1 MATFTFNGISS
12 DTYGLKIIEM
22 PPPSRGGN
30 TVESITI
37 PGRPEQLT
45 RSIEEYENTELEF
58 EVMITDI
65 SKTRD
70 IFQWLKGNGKLVY
83 SDEPDKYYNVISN
96 DVISAVRIS
105 DELRRFVIRFICSPF
120 AYSIKNDTLS
130 HIFTDIKD
138 SQPEKTIKVTVGG
151 SDSCEP
157 LYFFRWAGRIEM
169 TVNGGAPLIIDSGT
183 EQSKANSGVIGEAV
197 SAEKDMETNSVIV
210 NGELGRTH
218 GEYTDTYTPSGNGTP
233 IYHYL
238 SPEAAMF
245 INTSLR
251 LAYKL
256 ENGVRK
262 VCCEMTSGKFPMLE
276 PGENTVKF
284 RLMPEYT
291 WEHTMPDGTVRQ
303 YKHTEQKLLVFDV
316 TPNTRWL

>member
-1 MATFTFNGISS
+1 MGYFIFNGKDSREFGILESVP
-12 DTYGLKIIEM
+12 I
-22 PPPSRGGN
+22 PPKAERILQ
-30 TVESITI
+30 TVEI
-37 PGRPEQLT
+37 PGRLYPLNKARDEFKNVQL
-45 RSIEEYENTELEF
+45 SFVLG
-58 EVMITDI
+58 ITDH
-65 SKTRD
+65 SKIND
-70 IFQWLKGNGKLVY
+70 INKWLNGSGMLIL
-83 SDEPDKYYNVISN
+83 SNDTSKYYNAFVHSAISPERLSVRFGKIPIIFTVEPFRYDVDNPVI
-96 DVISAVRIS
+96 
-105 DELRRFVIRFICSPF
+105 
-120 AYSIKNDTLS
+120 S

-138 SQPEKTIKVTVGG
+138 SQPEKTIKVTAGG
-151 SDSCEP
+151 SYSCEP

-169 TVNGGAPLIIDSGT
+169 TVNGGDLLIIDSGT
-183 EQSKANSGVIGEAV
+183 AN
-197 SAEKDMETNSVIV
+197 
-210 NGELGRTH
+210 

-233 IYHYL
+233 IYHYH
-238 SPEAAMF
+238 SPEATMF

-251 LAYKL
+251 LAYRL
-256 ENGVRK
+256 EGGVRK

>member
-1 MATFTFNGISS
+1 MGYFIFNGKDSREFGILESVPIPPKAERTLQTVEIPGRLYPLNKVKDEFKNVQLSFVLGITDHAKVNEINKWLNGSGKLILSS
-12 DTYGLKIIEM
+12 DT
-22 PPPSRGGN
+22 S
-30 TVESITI
+30 
-37 PGRPEQLT
+37 
-45 RSIEEYENTELEF
+45 
-58 EVMITDI
+58 
-65 SKTRD
+65 
-70 IFQWLKGNGKLVY
+70 
-83 SDEPDKYYNVISN
+83 KYYNAFVHSAISPERLSVRFGKIPIIFTVEPFRYDVDNPVI
-96 DVISAVRIS
+96 
-105 DELRRFVIRFICSPF
+105 
-120 AYSIKNDTLS
+120 S

-138 SQPEKTIKVTVGG
+138 SQPEKTIKVTAGG
-151 SDSCEP
+151 SYSCEP

-169 TVNGGAPLIIDSGT
+169 TVNGGDLLIIDSGT
-183 EQSKANSGVIGEAV
+183 AN
-197 SAEKDMETNSVIV
+197 
-210 NGELGRTH
+210 

-238 SPEAAMF
+238 SPEATMF

-251 LAYKL
+251 LAYRL

-284 RLMPEYT
+284 RLMP
-291 WEHTMPDGTVRQ
+291 DGTVRQ

>member
-1 MATFTFNGISS
+1 MGYFIFNGKDSREFGILESVPIPPKAERTLQTVEIPGRLYPLNKVKDEFKNVQLSFVLGITDHAKVNEINKWLNGSGKLILSS
-12 DTYGLKIIEM
+12 DT
-22 PPPSRGGN
+22 S
-30 TVESITI
+30 
-37 PGRPEQLT
+37 
-45 RSIEEYENTELEF
+45 
-58 EVMITDI
+58 
-65 SKTRD
+65 
-70 IFQWLKGNGKLVY
+70 
-83 SDEPDKYYNVISN
+83 KYYNAFVHSAISPERLSVRFGKIPIIFTVEPFRYDVDNPVI
-96 DVISAVRIS
+96 
-105 DELRRFVIRFICSPF
+105 
-120 AYSIKNDTLS
+120 S

-151 SDSCEP
+151 SYSCEP

-169 TVNGGAPLIIDSGT
+169 TVNGGDLLIIDSGT
-183 EQSKANSGVIGEAV
+183 AN
-197 SAEKDMETNSVIV
+197 
-210 NGELGRTH
+210 

-238 SPEAAMF
+238 SPEATMF

-251 LAYKL
+251 LAYRL
-256 ENGVRK
+256 EGGVRK

-276 PGENTVKF
+276 PGENAVKF

>member
-1 MATFTFNGISS
+1 MGYFIFNGKDSREFGILESVP
-12 DTYGLKIIEM
+12 I
-22 PPPSRGGN
+22 PPKAERILQ
-30 TVESITI
+30 TVEI
-37 PGRPEQLT
+37 PGRLYPLNKARDEFKNVQL
-45 RSIEEYENTELEF
+45 SFVLG
-58 EVMITDI
+58 ITDH
-65 SKTRD
+65 SKIND
-70 IFQWLKGNGKLVY
+70 INKWLNGSGMLIL
-83 SDEPDKYYNVISN
+83 SNDTSKYYNAFVHSAISPERLSVRFGKIPIIFTVEPFRYDVDNPVI
-96 DVISAVRIS
+96 
-105 DELRRFVIRFICSPF
+105 
-120 AYSIKNDTLS
+120 S

-138 SQPEKTIKVTVGG
+138 SQPEKTIKVTAGG
-151 SDSCEP
+151 SYSCEP

-169 TVNGGAPLIIDSGT
+169 AVNGGAPLIIDSGT
-183 EQSKANSGVIGEAV
+183 AN
-197 SAEKDMETNSVIV
+197 
-210 NGELGRTH
+210 

-238 SPEAAMF
+238 SPEVTMF

-251 LAYKL
+251 LAYRL

-284 RLMPEYT
+284 RLIPEYT

>member
-1 MATFTFNGISS
+1 MGYFIFNGKDSREFGILESVP
-12 DTYGLKIIEM
+12 I
-22 PPPSRGGN
+22 PPKAERILQ
-30 TVESITI
+30 TVEI
-37 PGRPEQLT
+37 PGRLYPLNKARDEFKNVQL
-45 RSIEEYENTELEF
+45 SFVLG
-58 EVMITDI
+58 ITDH
-65 SKTRD
+65 SKIND
-70 IFQWLKGNGKLVY
+70 INKWLNGSGMLIL
-83 SDEPDKYYNVISN
+83 SNDTSKYYNAFVHSAISPERLSVRFGKIPIIFTVEPFRYDVDNPVI
-96 DVISAVRIS
+96 
-105 DELRRFVIRFICSPF
+105 
-120 AYSIKNDTLS
+120 S

-151 SDSCEP
+151 SYSCEP

-169 TVNGGAPLIIDSGT
+169 AVNGGAPLIIDSGT
-183 EQSKANSGVIGEAV
+183 AN
-197 SAEKDMETNSVIV
+197 
-210 NGELGRTH
+210 

-238 SPEAAMF
+238 SPEATMF

-251 LAYKL
+251 LAYRL

-284 RLMPEYT
+284 RLIPEYT

>member
-1 MATFTFNGISS
+1 MGYFIFNGKDSREFGILESVPIPPKAERTLQTVEIPGRMFPLNKVKDEFKNVQLSFVLGITDHAKVNEINKWLNGSGKLILSS
-12 DTYGLKIIEM
+12 DT
-22 PPPSRGGN
+22 S
-30 TVESITI
+30 
-37 PGRPEQLT
+37 
-45 RSIEEYENTELEF
+45 
-58 EVMITDI
+58 
-65 SKTRD
+65 
-70 IFQWLKGNGKLVY
+70 
-83 SDEPDKYYNVISN
+83 KYYNAFVHSAISPERLSVRFGKIPIIFTVEPFRYDVDNPVI
-96 DVISAVRIS
+96 
-105 DELRRFVIRFICSPF
+105 
-120 AYSIKNDTLS
+120 S

-151 SDSCEP
+151 SYSCEP

-169 TVNGGAPLIIDSGT
+169 TVNGGEPLIIESGT
-183 EQSKANSGVIGEAV
+183 
-197 SAEKDMETNSVIV
+197 V
-210 NGELGRTH
+210 N

-238 SPEAAMF
+238 SPEATMF

-251 LAYKL
+251 LAYRL

-262 VCCEMTSGKFPMLE
+262 VCCEMTSGKYPMLE

-291 WEHTMPDGTVRQ
+291 WEHAMPDGTVRQ
-303 YKHTEQKLLVFDV
+303 YKHADQKLLVFDI

>member
-1 MATFTFNGISS
+1 MGYFIFNGKDSREFGILESVP
-12 DTYGLKIIEM
+12 I
-22 PPPSRGGN
+22 PPKAERILQ
-30 TVESITI
+30 TVEI
-37 PGRPEQLT
+37 PGRLYPLNKVKDEFKNVQL
-45 RSIEEYENTELEF
+45 SFVLG
-58 EVMITDI
+58 ITDH
-65 SKTRD
+65 SKIND
-70 IFQWLKGNGKLVY
+70 INKWLNGSGMLIL
-83 SDEPDKYYNVISN
+83 SNDTSKYYNAFVHSAISPERLSVRFGKIPIIFTVEPFRYDVDNPVI
-96 DVISAVRIS
+96 
-105 DELRRFVIRFICSPF
+105 
-120 AYSIKNDTLS
+120 S

-138 SQPEKTIKVTVGG
+138 SQPEKTIKVTAGG
-151 SDSCEP
+151 SYSCEP

-169 TVNGGAPLIIDSGT
+169 AVNGGAPLIIDSGT
-183 EQSKANSGVIGEAV
+183 AN
-197 SAEKDMETNSVIV
+197 
-210 NGELGRTH
+210 

-238 SPEAAMF
+238 SPEATMF

-251 LAYKL
+251 LAYRL

-284 RLMPEYT
+284 RLIPEYT

>member
-1 MATFTFNGISS
+1 MGYFIFNGTDSREFGILESVPIPPKAERTLQTVEIPGRLYPLNKVRDEFKNVQLSFVLGITDHAKVNEINKWLNGSGKLILSS
-12 DTYGLKIIEM
+12 DT
-22 PPPSRGGN
+22 S
-30 TVESITI
+30 
-37 PGRPEQLT
+37 
-45 RSIEEYENTELEF
+45 
-58 EVMITDI
+58 
-65 SKTRD
+65 
-70 IFQWLKGNGKLVY
+70 
-83 SDEPDKYYNVISN
+83 KYYNAFVHSAISPERLSVRFGKIPIIFTVEPFRYDVDNPVI
-96 DVISAVRIS
+96 
-105 DELRRFVIRFICSPF
+105 
-120 AYSIKNDTLS
+120 S

-151 SDSCEP
+151 SYSCEP

-169 TVNGGAPLIIDSGT
+169 TVNGGDLLIIDSGT
-183 EQSKANSGVIGEAV
+183 AN
-197 SAEKDMETNSVIV
+197 
-210 NGELGRTH
+210 

-238 SPEAAMF
+238 SPEATMF

-251 LAYKL
+251 LAYRL
-256 ENGVRK
+256 EGGVRK

>member
-1 MATFTFNGISS
+1 MGYFILNGKDSREFGILESVPIPPKAERTLQTVEIPGRMYPLNKVRDEFKNVQLSFVLGITDHAKVNEINKWLNGSGKLILSS
-12 DTYGLKIIEM
+12 DT
-22 PPPSRGGN
+22 S
-30 TVESITI
+30 
-37 PGRPEQLT
+37 
-45 RSIEEYENTELEF
+45 
-58 EVMITDI
+58 
-65 SKTRD
+65 
-70 IFQWLKGNGKLVY
+70 
-83 SDEPDKYYNVISN
+83 KYYNAFVHSAISPERLSVRFGKIPIIFTVEPFRYDVDNPVI
-96 DVISAVRIS
+96 
-105 DELRRFVIRFICSPF
+105 
-120 AYSIKNDTLS
+120 S

-138 SQPEKTIKVTVGG
+138 SQPEKTIKVTAGG
-151 SDSCEP
+151 SYSCEP

-169 TVNGGAPLIIDSGT
+169 TVNGGDLLIIDSGT
-183 EQSKANSGVIGEAV
+183 AN
-197 SAEKDMETNSVIV
+197 
-210 NGELGRTH
+210 

-238 SPEAAMF
+238 SPEATMF

-251 LAYKL
+251 LAYRL
-256 ENGVRK
+256 EGGVRK

>member
-1 MATFTFNGISS
+1 MGYFIFNGKDSREFGILESVPIPPKAERTLQTVEIPGRLYPLNKVRDEFKNVQLSFVLGITDHAKVNEINKWLNGSGKLILSS
-12 DTYGLKIIEM
+12 DT
-22 PPPSRGGN
+22 S
-30 TVESITI
+30 
-37 PGRPEQLT
+37 
-45 RSIEEYENTELEF
+45 
-58 EVMITDI
+58 
-65 SKTRD
+65 
-70 IFQWLKGNGKLVY
+70 
-83 SDEPDKYYNVISN
+83 KYYNAFVHSAISPERLSVRFGKIPIIFTVEPFRYDVDNPVI
-96 DVISAVRIS
+96 
-105 DELRRFVIRFICSPF
+105 
-120 AYSIKNDTLS
+120 S

-151 SDSCEP
+151 SYSCEP

-169 TVNGGAPLIIDSGT
+169 TVNGGDLLIIDSGT
-183 EQSKANSGVIGEAV
+183 AN
-197 SAEKDMETNSVIV
+197 
-210 NGELGRTH
+210 

-238 SPEAAMF
+238 SPEATMF

-251 LAYKL
+251 LAYRL
-256 ENGVRK
+256 EGGVRK

-284 RLMPEYT
+284 RLIPEYT

>member
-1 MATFTFNGISS
+1 MGYFIFNGKDSREFGILESVP
-12 DTYGLKIIEM
+12 I
-22 PPPSRGGN
+22 PPKAERTLQ
-30 TVESITI
+30 TVEI
-37 PGRPEQLT
+37 PGRLYPLNKVKDEFKNVQL
-45 RSIEEYENTELEF
+45 SFVLG
-58 EVMITDI
+58 ITDHAKVNEI
-65 SKTRD
+65 NK
-70 IFQWLKGNGKLVY
+70 WLNGSGMLIL
-83 SDEPDKYYNVISN
+83 SNDTSKYYNAFVHSAISPERLSVRFGKIPIIFTVEPFRYDVDNPVI
-96 DVISAVRIS
+96 
-105 DELRRFVIRFICSPF
+105 
-120 AYSIKNDTLS
+120 S

-138 SQPEKTIKVTVGG
+138 SQPEKTIKVTAGG
-151 SDSCEP
+151 SYSCEP

-169 TVNGGAPLIIDSGT
+169 AVNGGAPLIIDSGT
-183 EQSKANSGVIGEAV
+183 AN
-197 SAEKDMETNSVIV
+197 
-210 NGELGRTH
+210 

-238 SPEAAMF
+238 SPEATMF

-251 LAYKL
+251 LAYRL

-284 RLMPEYT
+284 RLIPEYT

>member
-1 MATFTFNGISS
+1 MGYFIFNGTDSREFGILESVPIPPKAERTLQTVEIPGRLYPLNKVKDEFKNVQLSFVLGITDHAKVNEINKWLNGSGKLILSS
-12 DTYGLKIIEM
+12 DT
-22 PPPSRGGN
+22 S
-30 TVESITI
+30 
-37 PGRPEQLT
+37 
-45 RSIEEYENTELEF
+45 
-58 EVMITDI
+58 
-65 SKTRD
+65 
-70 IFQWLKGNGKLVY
+70 
-83 SDEPDKYYNVISN
+83 KYYNAFVHSAISPERLSVRFGKIPIIFTVEPFRYDVDNPVI
-96 DVISAVRIS
+96 
-105 DELRRFVIRFICSPF
+105 
-120 AYSIKNDTLS
+120 S

-138 SQPEKTIKVTVGG
+138 SQPEKTIKVTAGG
-151 SDSCEP
+151 SYSCEP

-169 TVNGGAPLIIDSGT
+169 TVNGGDPLIIESGT
-183 EQSKANSGVIGEAV
+183 AN
-197 SAEKDMETNSVIV
+197 
-210 NGELGRTH
+210 

-238 SPEAAMF
+238 SPEATMF

-251 LAYKL
+251 LAYRL

-284 RLMPEYT
+284 RLIPEYT

-316 TPNTRWL
+316 TSNTRWL

>member
-1 MATFTFNGISS
+1 MGYFIFNGKDSREFGILESVPIPPKAERTLQTVEIPGRLYPLNKVKDEFKNVQLSFVLGITDHAKVNKINKWLNGSGKLILSS
-12 DTYGLKIIEM
+12 DT
-22 PPPSRGGN
+22 S
-30 TVESITI
+30 
-37 PGRPEQLT
+37 
-45 RSIEEYENTELEF
+45 
-58 EVMITDI
+58 
-65 SKTRD
+65 
-70 IFQWLKGNGKLVY
+70 
-83 SDEPDKYYNVISN
+83 KYYNAFVHSAISPERLSVRFGKIPIIFTVEPFRYDVDNPVI
-96 DVISAVRIS
+96 
-105 DELRRFVIRFICSPF
+105 
-120 AYSIKNDTLS
+120 S

-138 SQPEKTIKVTVGG
+138 SQPEKTIKVTAGG
-151 SDSCEP
+151 SYSCEP

-169 TVNGGAPLIIDSGT
+169 TVNGGDLLIIDSGT
-183 EQSKANSGVIGEAV
+183 AN
-197 SAEKDMETNSVIV
+197 
-210 NGELGRTH
+210 

-238 SPEAAMF
+238 SPEATMF

-251 LAYKL
+251 LAYRL
-256 ENGVRK
+256 EGGVRK

>member
-1 MATFTFNGISS
+1 MGYFIFNGKDSREFGILESVP
-12 DTYGLKIIEM
+12 I
-22 PPPSRGGN
+22 PPKAERILQ
-30 TVESITI
+30 TVEI
-37 PGRPEQLT
+37 PGRLYPLNKARDEFKNVQL
-45 RSIEEYENTELEF
+45 SFVLG
-58 EVMITDI
+58 ITDH
-65 SKTRD
+65 SKIND
-70 IFQWLKGNGKLVY
+70 INKWLNGSGMLIL
-83 SDEPDKYYNVISN
+83 SNDTSKYYNAFVHSAISPERLSVRFGKIPIIFTVEPFRYDVDNPVI
-96 DVISAVRIS
+96 
-105 DELRRFVIRFICSPF
+105 
-120 AYSIKNDTLS
+120 S

-138 SQPEKTIKVTVGG
+138 SQPEKTIKVTAGG
-151 SDSCEP
+151 SYSCEP

-169 TVNGGAPLIIDSGT
+169 TVNGGDPLIIDSGT
-183 EQSKANSGVIGEAV
+183 AN
-197 SAEKDMETNSVIV
+197 
-210 NGELGRTH
+210 

-238 SPEAAMF
+238 SPEATMF

-251 LAYKL
+251 LAYRL
-256 ENGVRK
+256 EGGVRK

-303 YKHTEQKLLVFDV
+303 YKHADQKLLVFDV

>member
-1 MATFTFNGISS
+1 MGYFIFNGKDSREFGILESVPIPPKAERTLQTVEIPGRLYPLNKVRDEFKNVQLSFVLGITDHAKVNEINKWLNGSGKLILSS
-12 DTYGLKIIEM
+12 DT
-22 PPPSRGGN
+22 S
-30 TVESITI
+30 
-37 PGRPEQLT
+37 
-45 RSIEEYENTELEF
+45 
-58 EVMITDI
+58 
-65 SKTRD
+65 
-70 IFQWLKGNGKLVY
+70 
-83 SDEPDKYYNVISN
+83 KYYNAFVHSAISPERLSVRFGKIPIIFTVEPFRYDVDNPVI
-96 DVISAVRIS
+96 
-105 DELRRFVIRFICSPF
+105 
-120 AYSIKNDTLS
+120 S

-138 SQPEKTIKVTVGG
+138 SQPEKTIKVTAGG
-151 SDSCEP
+151 SYSCEP

-169 TVNGGAPLIIDSGT
+169 AVNGGDLLIIDSGT
-183 EQSKANSGVIGEAV
+183 AN
-197 SAEKDMETNSVIV
+197 
-210 NGELGRTH
+210 

-233 IYHYL
+233 IYHYH
-238 SPEAAMF
+238 SPEATMF

-251 LAYKL
+251 LAYRL
-256 ENGVRK
+256 EGGVRK

>member
-1 MATFTFNGISS
+1 MGYFIFNGTDSREFGILESVPIPPKAERTLQTVEIPGRLYPLNKVRDEFKNVQLSFVLGITDHAKVNEINKWLNGSGKLILSS
-12 DTYGLKIIEM
+12 DT
-22 PPPSRGGN
+22 S
-30 TVESITI
+30 
-37 PGRPEQLT
+37 
-45 RSIEEYENTELEF
+45 
-58 EVMITDI
+58 
-65 SKTRD
+65 
-70 IFQWLKGNGKLVY
+70 
-83 SDEPDKYYNVISN
+83 KYYNAFVHSAISPERLSVRFGKIPIIFTVEPFRYDVDNPVI
-96 DVISAVRIS
+96 
-105 DELRRFVIRFICSPF
+105 
-120 AYSIKNDTLS
+120 S

-151 SDSCEP
+151 SYSCEP

-169 TVNGGAPLIIDSGT
+169 TVNGGDLLIIDSGT
-183 EQSKANSGVIGEAV
+183 AN
-197 SAEKDMETNSVIV
+197 
-210 NGELGRTH
+210 

-238 SPEAAMF
+238 SPEATMF

-251 LAYKL
+251 LAYRL
-256 ENGVRK
+256 EGGVRK

-303 YKHTEQKLLVFDV
+303 YKHADQKLLVFDV

>member
-1 MATFTFNGISS
+1 MGYFIFNGKDSREFGILESVPIPPKAERTLQTVEIPGRLYPLNKVKDEFKNVQLSFVLGITDHAKVNEINKWLNGSGKLILSS
-12 DTYGLKIIEM
+12 DT
-22 PPPSRGGN
+22 S
-30 TVESITI
+30 
-37 PGRPEQLT
+37 
-45 RSIEEYENTELEF
+45 
-58 EVMITDI
+58 
-65 SKTRD
+65 
-70 IFQWLKGNGKLVY
+70 
-83 SDEPDKYYNVISN
+83 KYYNAFVHSAISPERLSVRFGKIPIIFTVEPFRYDVDNPVI
-96 DVISAVRIS
+96 
-105 DELRRFVIRFICSPF
+105 
-120 AYSIKNDTLS
+120 S

-138 SQPEKTIKVTVGG
+138 SQPEKTIKVTAGG
-151 SDSCEP
+151 SYSCEP

-169 TVNGGAPLIIDSGT
+169 TVNGGDLLIIDSGT
-183 EQSKANSGVIGEAV
+183 AN
-197 SAEKDMETNSVIV
+197 
-210 NGELGRTH
+210 

>member
-1 MATFTFNGISS
+1 MGYFIFNGKDSREFGILESVPIPPKAERTLQTVEIPGRLYPLNKVKDEFKNVQLSFVLGITDHAKVNEINKWLNGSGKLILSS
-12 DTYGLKIIEM
+12 DT
-22 PPPSRGGN
+22 S
-30 TVESITI
+30 
-37 PGRPEQLT
+37 
-45 RSIEEYENTELEF
+45 
-58 EVMITDI
+58 
-65 SKTRD
+65 
-70 IFQWLKGNGKLVY
+70 
-83 SDEPDKYYNVISN
+83 KYYNAFVHSAISPERLSVRFGKIPIIFTVEPFRYDVDNPVI
-96 DVISAVRIS
+96 
-105 DELRRFVIRFICSPF
+105 
-120 AYSIKNDTLS
+120 S

-151 SDSCEP
+151 SYSCEP

-169 TVNGGAPLIIDSGT
+169 TVNGGDLLIIDSGT
-183 EQSKANSGVIGEAV
+183 AN
-197 SAEKDMETNSVIV
+197 
-210 NGELGRTH
+210 

-238 SPEAAMF
+238 SPEATMF

-251 LAYKL
+251 LAYRL

-276 PGENTVKF
+276 PGENAVKF

>member
-1 MATFTFNGISS
+1 MGYFIFNGTDSREFGILESVPIPPKAERTLQTVEIPGRLYPLNKVKDEFKNVQLSFVLGITDHAKVNEINKWLNGSGKLILSS
-12 DTYGLKIIEM
+12 DT
-22 PPPSRGGN
+22 S
-30 TVESITI
+30 
-37 PGRPEQLT
+37 
-45 RSIEEYENTELEF
+45 
-58 EVMITDI
+58 
-65 SKTRD
+65 
-70 IFQWLKGNGKLVY
+70 
-83 SDEPDKYYNVISN
+83 KYYNAFVHSAISPERLSVRFGKIPIIFTVEPFRYDVDNPVI
-96 DVISAVRIS
+96 
-105 DELRRFVIRFICSPF
+105 
-120 AYSIKNDTLS
+120 S

-138 SQPEKTIKVTVGG
+138 SQPEKTIKVTAGG
-151 SDSCEP
+151 SYSCEP

-169 TVNGGAPLIIDSGT
+169 TVNGGDLLIIDSGT
-183 EQSKANSGVIGEAV
+183 AN
-197 SAEKDMETNSVIV
+197 
-210 NGELGRTH
+210 

-238 SPEAAMF
+238 SPEATMF

-251 LAYKL
+251 LAYRL
-256 ENGVRK
+256 EGGVRK

-284 RLMPEYT
+284 RLIPEYT

>member
-1 MATFTFNGISS
+1 MGYFIFNGTDSREFGILESVPIPPKAERTLQTVEIPGRLYPLNKVKDEFKNVQLSFVLGITDHAKVNKINKWLNGSGKLILSS
-12 DTYGLKIIEM
+12 DT
-22 PPPSRGGN
+22 S
-30 TVESITI
+30 
-37 PGRPEQLT
+37 
-45 RSIEEYENTELEF
+45 
-58 EVMITDI
+58 
-65 SKTRD
+65 
-70 IFQWLKGNGKLVY
+70 
-83 SDEPDKYYNVISN
+83 KYYNAFVHSAISPERLSVRFGKIPIIFTVEPFRYDVDNPVI
-96 DVISAVRIS
+96 
-105 DELRRFVIRFICSPF
+105 
-120 AYSIKNDTLS
+120 S

-138 SQPEKTIKVTVGG
+138 SQPEKTIKVTAGG
-151 SDSCEP
+151 SYSCEP

-169 TVNGGAPLIIDSGT
+169 AVNGGAPLIIDSGT
-183 EQSKANSGVIGEAV
+183 AN
-197 SAEKDMETNSVIV
+197 
-210 NGELGRTH
+210 

-238 SPEAAMF
+238 SPEATMF

-251 LAYKL
+251 LAYRL

-284 RLMPEYT
+284 RLIPEYT

>member
-1 MATFTFNGISS
+1 MGYFIFNGKDSREFGILESVP
-12 DTYGLKIIEM
+12 I
-22 PPPSRGGN
+22 PPKAERILQ
-30 TVESITI
+30 TVEI
-37 PGRPEQLT
+37 PGRLYPLNKARDEFKNVQL
-45 RSIEEYENTELEF
+45 SFVLG
-58 EVMITDI
+58 ITDH
-65 SKTRD
+65 SKIND
-70 IFQWLKGNGKLVY
+70 INKWLNGSGMLIL
-83 SDEPDKYYNVISN
+83 SNDTSKYYNAFVHSAISPERLSVRFGKIPIIFTVEPFRYDVDNPVI
-96 DVISAVRIS
+96 
-105 DELRRFVIRFICSPF
+105 
-120 AYSIKNDTLS
+120 S

-138 SQPEKTIKVTVGG
+138 SQPEKTIKVTAGG
-151 SDSCEP
+151 SYSCEP

-169 TVNGGAPLIIDSGT
+169 AVNGGAPLIIDSGT
-183 EQSKANSGVIGEAV
+183 AN
-197 SAEKDMETNSVIV
+197 
-210 NGELGRTH
+210 

-238 SPEAAMF
+238 SPEATMF

-251 LAYKL
+251 LAYRL

-262 VCCEMTSGKFPMLE
+262 VCCEMTSGNFPMLE

-284 RLMPEYT
+284 RLIPEYT

>member
-1 MATFTFNGISS
+1 MGYFIFNGKDSREFGILESVP
-12 DTYGLKIIEM
+12 I
-22 PPPSRGGN
+22 PPKAERILQ
-30 TVESITI
+30 TVEI
-37 PGRPEQLT
+37 PGRLYPLNKVKDEFKNVQL
-45 RSIEEYENTELEF
+45 SFVLG
-58 EVMITDI
+58 ITDH
-65 SKTRD
+65 SKIND
-70 IFQWLKGNGKLVY
+70 INKWLNGSGMLIL
-83 SDEPDKYYNVISN
+83 SNDTSKYYNAFVHSAISPERLSVRFGKIPIIFTVEPFRYDVDNPVI
-96 DVISAVRIS
+96 
-105 DELRRFVIRFICSPF
+105 
-120 AYSIKNDTLS
+120 S

-138 SQPEKTIKVTVGG
+138 SQPEKTIKVTAGG
-151 SDSCEP
+151 SYSCEP

-169 TVNGGAPLIIDSGT
+169 TVNGGDPLIIESGT
-183 EQSKANSGVIGEAV
+183 AN
-197 SAEKDMETNSVIV
+197 
-210 NGELGRTH
+210 

-238 SPEAAMF
+238 SPEATMF

-251 LAYKL
+251 LAYRL

-284 RLMPEYT
+284 RLIPEYT

>member
-1 MATFTFNGISS
+1 MGYFIFNGKDSREFGILESVPIPPKAERTLQTVEIPGRLYPLNKVKDEFKNVQLSFVLGITDHAKVNEINKWLNGSGKLILSS
-12 DTYGLKIIEM
+12 DT
-22 PPPSRGGN
+22 S
-30 TVESITI
+30 
-37 PGRPEQLT
+37 
-45 RSIEEYENTELEF
+45 
-58 EVMITDI
+58 
-65 SKTRD
+65 
-70 IFQWLKGNGKLVY
+70 
-83 SDEPDKYYNVISN
+83 KYYNAFVHSAISPERLSVRFGKIPIIFTVEPFRYDVDNPVI
-96 DVISAVRIS
+96 
-105 DELRRFVIRFICSPF
+105 
-120 AYSIKNDTLS
+120 S

-138 SQPEKTIKVTVGG
+138 SQPEKTIKVTAGG
-151 SDSCEP
+151 SYSCEP

-169 TVNGGAPLIIDSGT
+169 AVNGGAPLIIDSGT
-183 EQSKANSGVIGEAV
+183 AN
-197 SAEKDMETNSVIV
+197 
-210 NGELGRTH
+210 

-238 SPEAAMF
+238 SPEATMF

-251 LAYKL
+251 LAYRL

-284 RLMPEYT
+284 RLIPEYT

>member
-1 MATFTFNGISS
+1 MGYFIFNGKDSREFGILESVPIPPKAERTLQTVEIPGRLYPLNKVRDEFKNVQLSFVLGITDHAKVNEINKWLNGSGKLILSS
-12 DTYGLKIIEM
+12 DT
-22 PPPSRGGN
+22 S
-30 TVESITI
+30 
-37 PGRPEQLT
+37 
-45 RSIEEYENTELEF
+45 
-58 EVMITDI
+58 
-65 SKTRD
+65 
-70 IFQWLKGNGKLVY
+70 
-83 SDEPDKYYNVISN
+83 KYYNAFVHSAISPERLSVRFGKIPIIFTVEPFRYDVDNPVI
-96 DVISAVRIS
+96 
-105 DELRRFVIRFICSPF
+105 
-120 AYSIKNDTLS
+120 S
-130 HIFTDIKD
+130 HIFSDIKD
-138 SQPEKTIKVTVGG
+138 SQPEKTIKVTAGG
-151 SDSCEP
+151 SYSCEP

-169 TVNGGAPLIIDSGT
+169 AVNGGDLLIIDSGT
-183 EQSKANSGVIGEAV
+183 AN
-197 SAEKDMETNSVIV
+197 
-210 NGELGRTH
+210 

-238 SPEAAMF
+238 SPEATMF

-251 LAYKL
+251 LAYRL

-284 RLMPEYT
+284 RLIPEYT

>member
-1 MATFTFNGISS
+1 MGYFIFNGKDSREFGILESVPIPPKAERTLQTVEIPGRLYPLNKVRDEFKNVQLSFVLSITDHAKVNEINKWLNGSGKLILSS
-12 DTYGLKIIEM
+12 DT
-22 PPPSRGGN
+22 S
-30 TVESITI
+30 
-37 PGRPEQLT
+37 
-45 RSIEEYENTELEF
+45 
-58 EVMITDI
+58 
-65 SKTRD
+65 
-70 IFQWLKGNGKLVY
+70 
-83 SDEPDKYYNVISN
+83 KYYNAFVHSAISPERLSVRFGKIPIIFTVEPFRYDVDNPVI
-96 DVISAVRIS
+96 
-105 DELRRFVIRFICSPF
+105 
-120 AYSIKNDTLS
+120 S

-151 SDSCEP
+151 SYSCEP

-169 TVNGGAPLIIDSGT
+169 TVNGGDLLIIDSGT
-183 EQSKANSGVIGEAV
+183 AN
-197 SAEKDMETNSVIV
+197 
-210 NGELGRTH
+210 

-238 SPEAAMF
+238 SPEATMF

-251 LAYKL
+251 LAYRL
-256 ENGVRK
+256 EGGVRK

-303 YKHTEQKLLVFDV
+303 YKHADQKLLVFDV

>member
-1 MATFTFNGISS
+1 MGYFIFNGKDSREFGILESVP
-12 DTYGLKIIEM
+12 I
-22 PPPSRGGN
+22 PPKAERILQ
-30 TVESITI
+30 TVEI
-37 PGRPEQLT
+37 PGRLYPLNKVKDEFKNVQL
-45 RSIEEYENTELEF
+45 SFVLG
-58 EVMITDI
+58 ITDH
-65 SKTRD
+65 SKIND
-70 IFQWLKGNGKLVY
+70 INKWLNGSGMLIL
-83 SDEPDKYYNVISN
+83 SNDTSKYYNAFVHSAISPERLSVRFGKIPIIFTVEPFRYDVDNPVI
-96 DVISAVRIS
+96 
-105 DELRRFVIRFICSPF
+105 
-120 AYSIKNDTLS
+120 S

-138 SQPEKTIKVTVGG
+138 SQPEKTIKVTAGG
-151 SDSCEP
+151 SYSCEP

-169 TVNGGAPLIIDSGT
+169 TVNGGDLLIIDSGT
-183 EQSKANSGVIGEAV
+183 AN
-197 SAEKDMETNSVIV
+197 
-210 NGELGRTH
+210 

-238 SPEAAMF
+238 SPEATMF

-251 LAYKL
+251 LAYRL

-284 RLMPEYT
+284 RLIPEYT

>member
-1 MATFTFNGISS
+1 MGYFIFNGKDSREFGILESVP
-12 DTYGLKIIEM
+12 I
-22 PPPSRGGN
+22 PPKAERTLQ
-30 TVESITI
+30 TVEI
-37 PGRPEQLT
+37 PGRLYPLNKVKDEFKNVQL
-45 RSIEEYENTELEF
+45 SFVLG
-58 EVMITDI
+58 ITDH
-65 SKTRD
+65 SKIND
-70 IFQWLKGNGKLVY
+70 INKWLNGSGMLIL
-83 SDEPDKYYNVISN
+83 SNDTSKYYNAFVHSAISPERLSVRFGKIPIIFTVEPFRYDVDNPVI
-96 DVISAVRIS
+96 
-105 DELRRFVIRFICSPF
+105 
-120 AYSIKNDTLS
+120 S

-138 SQPEKTIKVTVGG
+138 SQPEKTIKVTAGG
-151 SDSCEP
+151 SYSCEP

-169 TVNGGAPLIIDSGT
+169 AVNGGDLLIIDSGT
-183 EQSKANSGVIGEAV
+183 AN
-197 SAEKDMETNSVIV
+197 
-210 NGELGRTH
+210 

-238 SPEAAMF
+238 SPEATMF

-251 LAYKL
+251 LAYRL

-284 RLMPEYT
+284 RLIPEYT

>member
-1 MATFTFNGISS
+1 MGYFIFNGKDSREFGILESVPIPPKAERILQTVEIPGRLYPLNKVRDEFKNVQLSFVLGITDHAKVNEINKWLNGSGKLILSS
-12 DTYGLKIIEM
+12 DT
-22 PPPSRGGN
+22 S
-30 TVESITI
+30 
-37 PGRPEQLT
+37 
-45 RSIEEYENTELEF
+45 
-58 EVMITDI
+58 
-65 SKTRD
+65 
-70 IFQWLKGNGKLVY
+70 
-83 SDEPDKYYNVISN
+83 KYYNAFVHSAISPERLSVRFGKIPIIFTVEPFRYDVDNPVI
-96 DVISAVRIS
+96 
-105 DELRRFVIRFICSPF
+105 
-120 AYSIKNDTLS
+120 S

-138 SQPEKTIKVTVGG
+138 SQPEKTIKVTAGG
-151 SDSCEP
+151 SYSCEP

-169 TVNGGAPLIIDSGT
+169 AVNGGDLLIIDSGT
-183 EQSKANSGVIGEAV
+183 AN
-197 SAEKDMETNSVIV
+197 
-210 NGELGRTH
+210 

-238 SPEAAMF
+238 SPEATMF

-251 LAYKL
+251 LAYRL

-284 RLMPEYT
+284 RLIPEYT

>member
-1 MATFTFNGISS
+1 MGYFIFNGKDSREFGILESVPIPPKAERILQTVEIPGRLYPLNKVKDEFKNVQLSFVLGITDHAKVNKINKWLNGSGKLILSS
-12 DTYGLKIIEM
+12 DT
-22 PPPSRGGN
+22 S
-30 TVESITI
+30 
-37 PGRPEQLT
+37 
-45 RSIEEYENTELEF
+45 
-58 EVMITDI
+58 
-65 SKTRD
+65 
-70 IFQWLKGNGKLVY
+70 
-83 SDEPDKYYNVISN
+83 KYYNAFVHSAISPERLSVRFGKIPIIFTVEPFRYDVDNPVI
-96 DVISAVRIS
+96 
-105 DELRRFVIRFICSPF
+105 
-120 AYSIKNDTLS
+120 S

-138 SQPEKTIKVTVGG
+138 SQPEKTIKVTAGG
-151 SDSCEP
+151 SYSCEP

-169 TVNGGAPLIIDSGT
+169 TVNGGDLLIIDSGT
-183 EQSKANSGVIGEAV
+183 AN
-197 SAEKDMETNSVIV
+197 
-210 NGELGRTH
+210 

-238 SPEAAMF
+238 SPEATMF

-251 LAYKL
+251 LAYRL
-256 ENGVRK
+256 EGGVRK

>member
-1 MATFTFNGISS
+1 MGYFIFNGKDSREFGILESVPIPPKAERTLQTVEIPGRLYPLNKVRDEFKNVQLSFVLGITDHAKVNEINKWLNGSGKLILSS
-12 DTYGLKIIEM
+12 DT
-22 PPPSRGGN
+22 S
-30 TVESITI
+30 
-37 PGRPEQLT
+37 
-45 RSIEEYENTELEF
+45 
-58 EVMITDI
+58 
-65 SKTRD
+65 
-70 IFQWLKGNGKLVY
+70 
-83 SDEPDKYYNVISN
+83 KYYNAFVHSAISPERLSVRFGKIPIIFTVEPFRYDVDNPVI
-96 DVISAVRIS
+96 
-105 DELRRFVIRFICSPF
+105 
-120 AYSIKNDTLS
+120 S

-138 SQPEKTIKVTVGG
+138 SQPEKTIKVTAGG
-151 SDSCEP
+151 SYSCEP
-157 LYFFRWAGRIEM
+157 LYFFRWAGRMEM
-169 TVNGGAPLIIDSGT
+169 AVNGGDLLIIDSGT
-183 EQSKANSGVIGEAV
+183 AN
-197 SAEKDMETNSVIV
+197 
-210 NGELGRTH
+210 

-238 SPEAAMF
+238 SPEATMF

-251 LAYKL
+251 LAYRL

-284 RLMPEYT
+284 RLIPEYT

>member
-1 MATFTFNGISS
+1 MGYFIFNGKDSREFGILESVPIPPKAERTLQTVEIPGRLYPLNKVRDEFKNVQLSFVLGITDHAKVNEINKWLNGSGKLILSS
-12 DTYGLKIIEM
+12 DT
-22 PPPSRGGN
+22 S
-30 TVESITI
+30 
-37 PGRPEQLT
+37 
-45 RSIEEYENTELEF
+45 
-58 EVMITDI
+58 
-65 SKTRD
+65 
-70 IFQWLKGNGKLVY
+70 
-83 SDEPDKYYNVISN
+83 KYYNAFVHSAISPERLSVRFGKIPIIFTVEPFRYDVDNPVI
-96 DVISAVRIS
+96 
-105 DELRRFVIRFICSPF
+105 
-120 AYSIKNDTLS
+120 S

-138 SQPEKTIKVTVGG
+138 SQPEKTIKVTAGG
-151 SDSCEP
+151 SYSCEP

-169 TVNGGAPLIIDSGT
+169 AVNGGAPLIIDSGT
-183 EQSKANSGVIGEAV
+183 AN
-197 SAEKDMETNSVIV
+197 
-210 NGELGRTH
+210 

-233 IYHYL
+233 IYHYH
-238 SPEAAMF
+238 SPEATMF

-251 LAYKL
+251 LAYRL
-256 ENGVRK
+256 EGGVRK

>member
-1 MATFTFNGISS
+1 MGYFIFNGKDSREFGILESVPIPPKAERILQTVEIPGRLYPLNKVKDEFKNVQLSFVLGITDHAKVNEINKWLNGSGKLILSS
-12 DTYGLKIIEM
+12 DT
-22 PPPSRGGN
+22 S
-30 TVESITI
+30 
-37 PGRPEQLT
+37 
-45 RSIEEYENTELEF
+45 
-58 EVMITDI
+58 
-65 SKTRD
+65 
-70 IFQWLKGNGKLVY
+70 
-83 SDEPDKYYNVISN
+83 KYYNAFVHSAISPERLSVRFGKIPIIFTVEPFRYDVDNPVI
-96 DVISAVRIS
+96 
-105 DELRRFVIRFICSPF
+105 
-120 AYSIKNDTLS
+120 S

-138 SQPEKTIKVTVGG
+138 SQPEKTIKVTAGG
-151 SDSCEP
+151 SYSCEP

-169 TVNGGAPLIIDSGT
+169 AVNGGAPLIIDSGT
-183 EQSKANSGVIGEAV
+183 AN
-197 SAEKDMETNSVIV
+197 
-210 NGELGRTH
+210 

-238 SPEAAMF
+238 SPEATMF

-251 LAYKL
+251 LAYRL
-256 ENGVRK
+256 EGGVRK

>member
-1 MATFTFNGISS
+1 MGYFIFNGTDSREFGILESVPIPPKAERTLQTVEIPGRLYPLNKVKDEFKNVQLSFVLGITDHAKVNKINKWLNGSGKLILSS
-12 DTYGLKIIEM
+12 DT
-22 PPPSRGGN
+22 S
-30 TVESITI
+30 
-37 PGRPEQLT
+37 
-45 RSIEEYENTELEF
+45 
-58 EVMITDI
+58 
-65 SKTRD
+65 
-70 IFQWLKGNGKLVY
+70 
-83 SDEPDKYYNVISN
+83 KYYNAFVHSAISPERLSVRFGKIPIIFTVEPFRYDVDNPVI
-96 DVISAVRIS
+96 
-105 DELRRFVIRFICSPF
+105 
-120 AYSIKNDTLS
+120 S

-138 SQPEKTIKVTVGG
+138 SQPEKTIKVTAGG
-151 SDSCEP
+151 SYSCEP

-169 TVNGGAPLIIDSGT
+169 AVNGGAPLIIDSGT
-183 EQSKANSGVIGEAV
+183 AN
-197 SAEKDMETNSVIV
+197 
-210 NGELGRTH
+210 

-233 IYHYL
+233 IYHYH
-238 SPEAAMF
+238 SPEATMF

-251 LAYKL
+251 LAYRL
-256 ENGVRK
+256 EGGVRK

>member
-1 MATFTFNGISS
+1 MGYFIFNGKDSREFGILESVP
-12 DTYGLKIIEM
+12 I
-22 PPPSRGGN
+22 PPKAERILQ
-30 TVESITI
+30 TVEI
-37 PGRPEQLT
+37 PGRLYPLNKARDEFKNVQL
-45 RSIEEYENTELEF
+45 SFVLG
-58 EVMITDI
+58 ITDH
-65 SKTRD
+65 SKIND
-70 IFQWLKGNGKLVY
+70 INKWLNGSGMLIL
-83 SDEPDKYYNVISN
+83 SNDTSKYYNAFVHSAISPERLSVRFGKIPIIFTVEPFRYDVDNPVI
-96 DVISAVRIS
+96 
-105 DELRRFVIRFICSPF
+105 
-120 AYSIKNDTLS
+120 S

-138 SQPEKTIKVTVGG
+138 SQPEKTIKVTAGG
-151 SDSCEP
+151 SYSCEP

-169 TVNGGAPLIIDSGT
+169 AVNGGAPLIIDSGT
-183 EQSKANSGVIGEAV
+183 AN
-197 SAEKDMETNSVIV
+197 
-210 NGELGRTH
+210 

-238 SPEAAMF
+238 SPEATMF

-251 LAYKL
+251 LAYRL
-256 ENGVRK
+256 EGGVRK

-303 YKHTEQKLLVFDV
+303 YKHADQKLLVFDV

>member
-1 MATFTFNGISS
+1 MGYFIFNGKDSREFGILESVPIPPKAERTLQTVEIPGRLYPLNKVKDEFKNVQLSFVLGITDHAKVNEINKWLNGSGKLILSS
-12 DTYGLKIIEM
+12 DT
-22 PPPSRGGN
+22 S
-30 TVESITI
+30 
-37 PGRPEQLT
+37 
-45 RSIEEYENTELEF
+45 
-58 EVMITDI
+58 
-65 SKTRD
+65 
-70 IFQWLKGNGKLVY
+70 
-83 SDEPDKYYNVISN
+83 KYYNAFVHSAISPERLSVRFGKIPIIFTVEPFRYDVDNPVI
-96 DVISAVRIS
+96 
-105 DELRRFVIRFICSPF
+105 
-120 AYSIKNDTLS
+120 S

-151 SDSCEP
+151 SYSCEP

-169 TVNGGAPLIIDSGT
+169 AVNGGAPLIIDSGT
-183 EQSKANSGVIGEAV
+183 AN
-197 SAEKDMETNSVIV
+197 
-210 NGELGRTH
+210 

-238 SPEAAMF
+238 SPEATMF

-251 LAYKL
+251 LAYRL
-256 ENGVRK
+256 EGGVRK

>member
-1 MATFTFNGISS
+1 MGYFIFNGKDSREFGILESVPIPPKAERILQTVEIPGRLYPLNKVRDEFKNVQLSFVLGITDHAKVNEINKWLNGSGKLILSS
-12 DTYGLKIIEM
+12 DT
-22 PPPSRGGN
+22 S
-30 TVESITI
+30 
-37 PGRPEQLT
+37 
-45 RSIEEYENTELEF
+45 
-58 EVMITDI
+58 
-65 SKTRD
+65 
-70 IFQWLKGNGKLVY
+70 
-83 SDEPDKYYNVISN
+83 KYYNAFVHSAISPERLSVRFGKIPIIFTVEPFRYDVDNPVI
-96 DVISAVRIS
+96 
-105 DELRRFVIRFICSPF
+105 
-120 AYSIKNDTLS
+120 S

-138 SQPEKTIKVTVGG
+138 SQPEKTIKVTAGG
-151 SDSCEP
+151 SYSCEP

-169 TVNGGAPLIIDSGT
+169 AVNGGAPLIIDSGT
-183 EQSKANSGVIGEAV
+183 AN
-197 SAEKDMETNSVIV
+197 
-210 NGELGRTH
+210 

-238 SPEAAMF
+238 SPEATMF

-251 LAYKL
+251 LAYRL

-284 RLMPEYT
+284 RLIPEYT

>member
-1 MATFTFNGISS
+1 MGYFIFNGKDSREFGILESVPIPPKAERTLQTVEIPGRLYPLNKVKDEFKNVQLSFVLGITDHAKVNEINKWLNGSGKLILSS
-12 DTYGLKIIEM
+12 DT
-22 PPPSRGGN
+22 S
-30 TVESITI
+30 
-37 PGRPEQLT
+37 
-45 RSIEEYENTELEF
+45 
-58 EVMITDI
+58 
-65 SKTRD
+65 
-70 IFQWLKGNGKLVY
+70 
-83 SDEPDKYYNVISN
+83 KYYNAFVHSAISPERLSVRFGKIPIIFTVEPFRYDVDNPVI
-96 DVISAVRIS
+96 
-105 DELRRFVIRFICSPF
+105 
-120 AYSIKNDTLS
+120 S

-151 SDSCEP
+151 SYSCEP

-169 TVNGGAPLIIDSGT
+169 TVNGGDPLIIDSGT
-183 EQSKANSGVIGEAV
+183 AN
-197 SAEKDMETNSVIV
+197 
-210 NGELGRTH
+210 
-218 GEYTDTYTPSGNGTP
+218 GEYTDTYTLSGNGTP

-238 SPEAAMF
+238 SPEATMF

-251 LAYKL
+251 LAYRL

-284 RLMPEYT
+284 RLIPEYT

>member
-1 MATFTFNGISS
+1 MGYFIFNGKDSREFGILESVP
-12 DTYGLKIIEM
+12 I
-22 PPPSRGGN
+22 PPKAERTLQ
-30 TVESITI
+30 TVEI
-37 PGRPEQLT
+37 PGRLYPLNKARDEFKNVQL
-45 RSIEEYENTELEF
+45 SFVLG
-58 EVMITDI
+58 ITDH
-65 SKTRD
+65 SKIND
-70 IFQWLKGNGKLVY
+70 INKWLNGSGMLIL
-83 SDEPDKYYNVISN
+83 SNDTSKYYNAFVHSAISPERLSVRFGKIPIIFTVEPFRYDVDNPVI
-96 DVISAVRIS
+96 
-105 DELRRFVIRFICSPF
+105 
-120 AYSIKNDTLS
+120 S

-138 SQPEKTIKVTVGG
+138 SQPEKTIKVTAGG
-151 SDSCEP
+151 SYSCEP

-169 TVNGGAPLIIDSGT
+169 AVNGGDLLIIDSGT
-183 EQSKANSGVIGEAV
+183 AN
-197 SAEKDMETNSVIV
+197 
-210 NGELGRTH
+210 

-238 SPEAAMF
+238 SPEATMF

-251 LAYKL
+251 LAYRL

-284 RLMPEYT
+284 RLIPEYT

>member
-1 MATFTFNGISS
+1 MGYFIFNGKDSREFGILESVP
-12 DTYGLKIIEM
+12 I
-22 PPPSRGGN
+22 PPKAERILQ
-30 TVESITI
+30 TVEI
-37 PGRPEQLT
+37 PGRLYPLNKARDEFKNVQL
-45 RSIEEYENTELEF
+45 SFVLG
-58 EVMITDI
+58 ITDH
-65 SKTRD
+65 SKIND
-70 IFQWLKGNGKLVY
+70 INKWLNGSGMLIL
-83 SDEPDKYYNVISN
+83 SNDTSKYYNAFVHSAISPERLSVRFGKIPIIFTVEPFRYDVDNPVI
-96 DVISAVRIS
+96 
-105 DELRRFVIRFICSPF
+105 
-120 AYSIKNDTLS
+120 S

-138 SQPEKTIKVTVGG
+138 SQPEKTIKVTAGG
-151 SDSCEP
+151 SYSCEP

-169 TVNGGAPLIIDSGT
+169 TVNGGDLLIIDSGT
-183 EQSKANSGVIGEAV
+183 AN
-197 SAEKDMETNSVIV
+197 
-210 NGELGRTH
+210 

-238 SPEAAMF
+238 SPEATMF

-251 LAYKL
+251 LAYRL
-256 ENGVRK
+256 EGGVRK

-303 YKHTEQKLLVFDV
+303 YKHADQKLLVFDV